1 MRSNSFAVRSTGTS
15 SRLALRLLRFYFCI
29 VVMLYPLAFTITP
42 CLRAAGDVRFCL
54 IGAMTGMWLGRIL
67 CSHLFVSFGWG
78 IMGVWVAI
86 VADWFIRI
94 AFYLPRYLSGRW
106 LKKKVI

>member
-1 MRSNSFAVRSTGTS
+1 
-15 SRLALRLLRFYFCI
+15 
-29 VVMLYPLAFTITP
+29 
-42 CLRAAGDVRFCL
+42 
-54 IGAMTGMWLGRIL
+54 
-67 CSHLFVSFGWG
+67 
-78 IMGVWVAI
+78 MGVWVAI

>member
-1 MRSNSFAVRSTGTS
+1 M
-15 SRLALRLLRFYFCI
+15 ALRLLRFYFCI

-42 CLRAAGDVRFCL
+42 CLRAAGDSAVLPDRRDDRHVAGTHPVQPPVCFL
-54 IGAMTGMWLGRIL
+54 QVGHYGRVGG
-67 CSHLFVSFGWG
+67 HL
-78 IMGVWVAI
+78 
-86 VADWFIRI
+86 ADWFIRI

>member
-1 MRSNSFAVRSTGTS
+1 MRKGKRCIFRQN
-15 SRLALRLLRFYFCI
+15 LLCLLGCI
-29 VVMLYPLAFTITP
+29 P

>member
-1 MRSNSFAVRSTGTS
+1 M
-15 SRLALRLLRFYFCI
+15 ALRLLRFYFCI
-29 VVMLYPLAFTITP
+29 VVTLYPLAFTITP

-54 IGAMTGMWLGRIL
+54 IGAMTGHVAGTHPVQPPVCFLR
-67 CSHLFVSFGWG
+67 WG

>member
-1 MRSNSFAVRSTGTS
+1 MCVNCQDCV
-15 SRLALRLLRFYFCI
+15 
-29 VVMLYPLAFTITP
+29 
-42 CLRAAGDVRFCL
+42 
-54 IGAMTGMWLGRIL
+54 IL